1 MQRLS
6 RGFLGTGDTSGL
18 DLTLGS
24 LSLAVPRGW
33 ELGVETTQPV
43 RSGGGYLRGGAALGH
58 QQYHLPDG
66 VGIFVDP
73 GKLTLRQLSAWAE
86 LGHRHVLWR
95 GGAVADGAVGLLA
108 SHMRARYRSALIAR
122 TDVFSDVT
130 AYVGAGIELPLGAD
144 LGLGLHATR
153 YGTGITDIRFGVSAR
168 Y

>member
-1 MQRLS
+1 MQRLTK
-6 RGFLGTGDTSGL
+6 GFLGTGDISGL

-33 ELGVETTQPV
+33 ELGVETTLPV
-43 RSGGGYLRGGAALGH
+43 WSGAGYLRSGAALGA
-58 QQYHLPDG
+58 QKYRLPDG

-86 LGHRHVLWR
+86 LGHRHELWR
-95 GGAVADGAVGLLA
+95 GGAVAEGSVGLLA

-122 TDVFSDVT
+122 TEVIPDVT
-130 AYVGAGIELPLGAD
+130 AYVGAGIELPLTAD

-153 YGTGITDIRFGVSAR
+153 YGTGITDIRFGVLAR